1 MRKLKC
7 NSETMSTFNQAR
19 KTKMRILPKN
29 KIDYI
34 MYYLSKNIKKRG
46 EILKECK
53 VEERIRMANQGDL
66 DKQWRW
72 SGNFKSSTR
81 KSPGPDCFT
90 TEYFSRYKANSLQ
103 YLSDYSRLSNK
114 IKLCQTLSRGQCYFD
129 TNTKHMK
136 RKRQLY
142 TLNDHRS

>member
-1 MRKLKC
+1 
-7 NSETMSTFNQAR
+7 MSTFNQAR

-66 DKQWRW
+66 DKQWR
-72 SGNFKSSTR
+72 
-81 KSPGPDCFT
+81 
-90 TEYFSRYKANSLQ
+90 
-103 YLSDYSRLSNK
+103 
-114 IKLCQTLSRGQCYFD
+114 
-129 TNTKHMK
+129 
-136 RKRQLY
+136 
-142 TLNDHRS
+142 